1 MTELRNFFINPEDI
15 KDNFAIIK
23 GSDFHHIKNVLRGK
37 VGTKLYAITLS
48 GKYEA
53 EITDISVDSVKI
65 KLLNLI
71 EPRVEP
77 KYKICLLQAIP
88 KGSKMDLIVEKAV
101 ELGVSKIYP
110 FYSERVNFSLD
121 KEKEINK
128 IERWKRKAIEASK
141 QCKRLAIPEIN
152 EIIDFDELLNL
163 TEGSNNDLKIIFW
176 ELEEKNSLSKLLD
189 KTKVYPDSSIFIL
202 IGPEGGFSINEVK
215 KAVEHNFTP
224 CSLGK
229 WILRTE
235 TAGPFAVGLI
245 SYILWEREE

>member
-1 MTELRNFFINPEDI
+1 MNEIRDFFINTEDI

-23 GSDFHHIKNVLRGK
+23 GNDFHHIKNVLRGK
-37 VGTKLYAITLS
+37 VGTRIFAITLL

-53 EITDISVDSVKI
+53 EITEVSGNYVKV
-65 KLLNLI
+65 KLLDLI

-77 KYKICLLQAIP
+77 RYKINLLQAIP
-88 KGSKMDLIVEKAV
+88 KGSKMDKIVEKAV

-141 QCKRLAIPEIN
+141 QCKRLNIPEIN
-152 EIIDFDELLNL
+152 EIIDFDKLLSL
-163 TEGSNNDLKIIFW
+163 TDIFSNALKIIFW
-176 ELEEKNSLSKLLD
+176 ELEKKNTLSKVLSQ
-189 KTKVYPDSSIFIL
+189 TKISDSSSIFIL

-215 KAVEHNFTP
+215 KVIDHNYIP

>member
-1 MTELRNFFINPEDI
+1 MSELHNFFINPEDI

-23 GSDFHHIKNVLRGK
+23 GTDFHHIKNVLRGK
-37 VGTKLYAITLS
+37 VGTRIYATTIS

-53 EITDISVDSVKI
+53 EITEVSGNYVKI
-65 KLLNLI
+65 KLLDLI

-77 KYKICLLQAIP
+77 KYKINLLQAIP
-88 KGSKMDLIVEKAV
+88 KGSKMDKIVEKAV

-128 IERWKRKAIEASK
+128 IERWKRKALEASK
-141 QCKRLAIPEIN
+141 QCKRLNIPEIN
-152 EIIDFDELLNL
+152 EIIDFDELLNV
-163 TEGSNNDLKIIFW
+163 TNGFSNALKIIFW
-176 ELEEKNSLSKLLD
+176 ELEEKNTLSKVLNI
-189 KTKVYPDSSIFIL
+189 TKISDSSSIFIL

-215 KAVEHNFTP
+215 KAVDQDFIP

-235 TAGPFAVGLI
+235 TAGPFAVGLV